1 MKKLLFLLDTDPLPN
16 TFDIVVAYDAGV
28 DHVTPLAGV
37 TPANVGKLVEG
48 VVFTR
53 PPASKKFSALFVT
66 GSNMADGEALLK
78 AVRRQFFGNFRV
90 SVMLDSNGSNTTAAA
105 AIAQLARD
113 LPLAGKRAVILAGT
127 GPVGQRAAVMLAREG
142 AEVVLASRAI
152 DRADA
157 ACRAMNERF
166 KTSLTPAST
175 PDAAAV
181 SACLTGAQIVMT
193 TGAAGIELLPED
205 LWANHPTLE
214 AVLDSNAT
222 PPLGV
227 AGIEMQDR
235 GTVRHGKRCYGAL
248 GFGGLKLALQRRC
261 VMQLFERNDLI
272 LDAPEVLA
280 EAVALLGS
288 TAPRDDA

>member
-1 MKKLLFLLDTDPLPN
+1 MKKLLFLLDTDSLPN
-16 TFDIVVAYDAGV
+16 TFDIVVAYDAGA

-53 PPASKKFSALFVT
+53 PPAGKKFTALFVT
-66 GSNMADGEALLK
+66 GSNMAEGEALLK
-78 AVRRQFFGNFRV
+78 AIRRQFFGNFRV

-127 GPVGQRAAVMLAREG
+127 GPVGQRAAVMLAQQG
-142 AEVVLASRAI
+142 AEVVLASRAL
-152 DRADA
+152 DRAEA

-166 KTSLTPAST
+166 KTGLIPAAA

-181 SACLTGAQIVMT
+181 AACLTGAQIVMT
-193 TGAAGIELLPED
+193 TGAAGIELLPEA
-205 LWANHPTLE
+205 LWADHPSLE

-227 AGIEMQDR
+227 AGIELQDR
-235 GTVRHGKRCYGAL
+235 GVVRHGKRCYGAL
-248 GFGGLKLALQRRC
+248 GFGGLKLTLQRHC
-261 VMQLFERNDLI
+261 VAQLFERNDLV
-272 LDAPEVLA
+272 LDAPEVLTEA
-280 EAVALLGS
+280 ERLFAAQESRSG
-288 TAPRDDA
+288 A

>member
-16 TFDIVVAYDAGV
+16 TFDIVVAYDAGA
-28 DHVTPLAGV
+28 DHVTPLAGI

-66 GSNMADGEALLK
+66 GGNMAEGEALLK
-78 AVRRQFFGNFRV
+78 AIRRQFFGNFRV

-113 LPLAGKRAVILAGT
+113 LPLAGKRAVLLAGT
-127 GPVGQRAAVMLAREG
+127 GPVGQRAAVMLAQQG
-142 AEVVLASRAI
+142 AEVVLASRVL
-152 DRADA
+152 DRAEA
-157 ACRAMNERF
+157 ACRAMNDRF
-166 KTSLTPAST
+166 KTSLTPAAT
-175 PDAAAV
+175 PDAAAL
-181 SACLTGAQIVMT
+181 SACLAGAQIVMT

-205 LWANHPTLE
+205 LWATHPTLE

-227 AGIEMQDR
+227 AGIDLQDR
-235 GTVRHGKRCYGAL
+235 GAIRHGKRCYGAL
-248 GFGGLKLALQRRC
+248 GFGGLKLTLQRHC
-261 VMQLFERNDLI
+261 VAQLFERNDLV
-272 LDAPEVLA
+272 LDASEVLA
-280 EAVALLGS
+280 EAERLLAAQ
-288 TAPRDDA
+288 APRSGA